1 MTHDAPILSV
11 AFGDFP
17 GWSADIRAN
26 LDARYAPSF
35 IDLATADLDAYDAIV
50 PLQRGDYR
58 ALAQRLDLRGRKF
71 LYPSSRAVEL
81 CHDKLALARFLIA
94 EGFGDIVPPLRA
106 PGPPYPY
113 VWKRRRGG
121 FGLHCHMVNGPDAE
135 AGHDLTDPEW
145 FAQTLTA
152 GSMEFATHVLR
163 VCGEVR
169 YISTFA
175 YEMGKPSLIKG
186 ERHRPRTI
194 RFQRDCR
201 YRALFADILD
211 RLDYEGLA
219 CFDFK
224 SANGVPQLF
233 EINARFGA
241 SLSFDVTSYLDAY
254 VAALNPEVG
263 PAASV

>member
-1 MTHDAPILSV
+1 VTLDAPILRI
-11 AFGDFP
+11 AFGDFL

-35 IDLATADLDAYDAIV
+35 VDLATADLDAYDAIV
-50 PLQRGDYR
+50 PLQRGDYG
-58 ALAQRLDLRGRKF
+58 ALSQRPDLRGRKF
-71 LYPSSRAVEL
+71 LHPSPRAEEL
-81 CHDKLALARFLIA
+81 CHDKLALTRSLIA

-113 VWKRRRGG
+113 VWKRRRSG
-121 FGLHCHMVNGPDAE
+121 FGVHCHVVNGPEEE
-135 AGHDLTDPEW
+135 AGHDLNDPEW
-145 FAQTLTA
+145 FAQTLAA
-152 GSMEFATHVLR
+152 GSMEFATHILR
-163 VCGEVR
+163 VGGEVR

-175 YEMGKPSLIKG
+175 YDMGEPTLVKG
-186 ERHRPRTI
+186 ERHRPLTI

-233 EINARFGA
+233 EINPRFGA

-254 VAALNPEVG
+254 VAALNPKVG
-263 PAASV
+263 AAASG